1 MECMPNLL
9 YENLGEDM
17 RERIQTRH
25 LKGKTYRDAQLEE
38 LIHSVAVE
46 QLLEHELACESEPVR
61 ERGEGKAV
69 AEQQP
74 PRALGY
80 EATAS
85 SWGR

>member
-25 LKGKTYRDAQLEE
+25 LKGKTYRDAQLGE

-46 QLLEHELACESEPVR
+46 QLLEHELAW
-61 ERGEGKAV
+61 ERGEGEAV

-74 PRALGY
+74 PRASAC
-80 EATAS
+80 EAAMS
-85 SWGR
+85 SRGR